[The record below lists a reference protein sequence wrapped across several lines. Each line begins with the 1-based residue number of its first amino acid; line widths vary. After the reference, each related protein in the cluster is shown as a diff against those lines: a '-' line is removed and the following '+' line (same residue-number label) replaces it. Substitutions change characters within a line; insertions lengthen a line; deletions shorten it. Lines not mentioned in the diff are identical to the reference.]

1 MVSTTFNTLLVAFAA
16 AAAASPLQRRQDGV
30 FQCVGTFG
38 PNYGDCDILVNR
50 LLITDIDQPLEPNT
64 CLPFAEG
71 NCLIS
76 HCNFD
81 ANTQN
86 ANYFTIGLGANF
98 VKQNC
103 EPLNSG
109 GFRDLGSQRTEVK
122 ENPDFVPEPVA
133 ATEIT
138 NSSIVPVPR
147 AVAKRQQPNDD
158 GIEVTRT
165 GRSVQRPGFNFAVS
179 PRYPA
184 GSTSTAEVSESQ
196 TVGFD
201 AGTEISAGFE
211 GVLSAS
217 VSFSVNFE
225 STTTNTQSVTI
236 PINCSPGQEGQIWWS
251 PLYDLIEGNALPSG
265 DFVQAWFPVNDGIS
279 AGNYAIR
286 CFG

>member
-1 MVSTTFNTLLVAFAA
+1 M
-16 AAAASPLQRRQDGV
+16 PG
-30 FQCVGTFG
+30 
-38 PNYGDCDILVNR
+38 DILVNR

-147 AVAKRQQPNDD
+147 AVAKRQQPN
-158 GIEVTRT
+158 
-165 GRSVQRPGFNFAVS
+165 VS
-179 PRYPA
+179 
-184 GSTSTAEVSESQ
+184 
-196 TVGFD
+196 
-201 AGTEISAGFE
+201 
-211 GVLSAS
+211 LM
-217 VSFSVNFE
+217 
-225 STTTNTQSVTI
+225 
-236 PINCSPGQEGQIWWS
+236 
-251 PLYDLIEGNALPSG
+251 
-265 DFVQAWFPVNDGIS
+265 
-279 AGNYAIR
+279 
-286 CFG
+286 